1 MIYFIFTYF
10 LYQGGKNMKQK
21 TYEML
26 LGIQTIF
33 MKYEYELFDI
43 ELQKKIYD
51 DVHFLLS
58 VMYGDKI
65 FTIIDILINPVE
77 ECDECRF
84 ENLFINKKTGKI
96 ISDINKLEDLI
107 YGNIKQKLYIDYD
120 KYIN

>member
-1 MIYFIFTYF
+1 
-10 LYQGGKNMKQK
+10 MKQK

-65 FTIIDILINPVE
+65 FTIIDILINPVI
-77 ECDECRF
+77 DECRL

-96 ISDINKLEDLI
+96 ISDINELEDLI
-107 YGNIKQKLYIDYD
+107 YGNIKQRPYIDHD

>member
-1 MIYFIFTYF
+1 
-10 LYQGGKNMKQK
+10 MKQK

-107 YGNIKQKLYIDYD
+107 YGNIKQRPYIEHD

>member
-1 MIYFIFTYF
+1 MER
-10 LYQGGKNMKQK
+10 K

-43 ELQKKIYD
+43 ELEKKIYN

-65 FTIIDILINPVE
+65 FTIIDIVINPVIF
-77 ECDECRF
+77 DECRF
-84 ENLFINKKTGKI
+84 ENLFINKNTGKI
-96 ISDINKLEDLI
+96 ISDINELEDLL
-107 YGNIKQKLYIDYD
+107 YGNIKRRLYKDHD

>member
-1 MIYFIFTYF
+1 
-10 LYQGGKNMKQK
+10 MKQK

-65 FTIIDILINPVE
+65 FTIIDILINPVI
-77 ECDECRF
+77 DECRL
-84 ENLFINKKTGKI
+84 ENLFINKNTGEI
-96 ISDINKLEDLI
+96 ISDINDLEDLI
-107 YGNIKQKLYIDYD
+107 YGNIKQRPYIDHD

>member
-1 MIYFIFTYF
+1 
-10 LYQGGKNMKQK
+10 MKQK

-65 FTIIDILINPVE
+65 FTIIDILINPVI
-77 ECDECRF
+77 DECRL
-84 ENLFINKKTGKI
+84 ENLFINKNTGKI
-96 ISDINKLEDLI
+96 ISDINELEDLI
-107 YGNIKQKLYIDYD
+107 YGNIKQRPYIDHD

>member
-1 MIYFIFTYF
+1 
-10 LYQGGKNMKQK
+10 MKQK

-33 MKYEYELFDI
+33 MKHKYELFDI

-65 FTIIDILINPVE
+65 FTTIDILINPVI
-77 ECDECRF
+77 DECRL
-84 ENLFINKKTGKI
+84 ENLFINKNTGEI
-96 ISDINKLEDLI
+96 ISDINDLEDLI
-107 YGNIKQKLYIDYD
+107 YGNIKQRPYIDHD

>member
-1 MIYFIFTYF
+1 
-10 LYQGGKNMKQK
+10 MKQK

-33 MKYEYELFDI
+33 MKHKYELFDI
-43 ELQKKIYD
+43 ELRKKIYN

-77 ECDECRF
+77 ECDECRL

-96 ISDINKLEDLI
+96 ISDINELEDLI
-107 YGNIKQKLYIDYD
+107 YGKNKQRLYIDND